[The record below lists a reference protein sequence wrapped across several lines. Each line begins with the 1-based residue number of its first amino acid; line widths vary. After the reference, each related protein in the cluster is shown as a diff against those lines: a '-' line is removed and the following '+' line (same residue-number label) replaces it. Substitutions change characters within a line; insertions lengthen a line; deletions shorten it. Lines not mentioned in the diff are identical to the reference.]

1 MKKNLYIEFFLC
13 FFFGFFGAHKF
24 YLKKHKIGV
33 LYLFTLGLF
42 GVGWFIDCI
51 IIWTKI
57 FKNYNSNK
65 INPYN
70 EIIYI
75 DNLSDGWQ
83 FEKYTANLLKKLG
96 YSYIKVTSGSGDY
109 GVDVLASKAGLRY
122 AIQCKLYSNPVSNKA
137 IQEIYSGKDFYKCDV
152 AVVITNSTFT
162 KAAIQ
167 LANSLNVLLI
177 DRTALISLLKQTNKS
192 NRISS
197 SSQCI
202 QEELNNTSSSSQ
214 SIHEELK
221 NINVKKEMIKHQL
234 SKINLT
240 FYYNDEL
247 LLDGIS
253 YAFATENISIAMLQ
267 RLIRIGFNR
276 ASQIMDQMIE
286 LGIIST
292 ECNSSRYPVI
302 LTFEEFLIKYQ
313 KSTE

>member
-96 YSYIKVTSGSGDY
+96 YSNIKVTSGSGDY
-109 GVDVLASKAGLRY
+109 GVDVLASKSGIKY
-122 AIQCKLYSNPVSNKA
+122 AIQCKLYSNPVGNKA

-167 LANSLNVLLI
+167 LATSLNVTLI
-177 DRTALISLLKQTNKS
+177 DRIALINLLKQLNKS
-192 NRISS
+192 NKENPSLQS
-197 SSQCI
+197 I
-202 QEELNNTSSSSQ
+202 QEDLD
-214 SIHEELK
+214 SINLELK
-221 NINVKKEMIKHQL
+221 NLINEVNLIDED
-234 SKINLT
+234 INS
-240 FYYNDEL
+240 
-247 LLDGIS
+247 I
-253 YAFATENISIAMLQ
+253 ENEI
-267 RLIRIGFNR
+267 
-276 ASQIMDQMIE
+276 
-286 LGIIST
+286 
-292 ECNSSRYPVI
+292 
-302 LTFEEFLIKYQ
+302 IKYK
-313 KSTE
+313 KST